1 MVFKS
6 DTIMKQHYLR
16 LFAYDYWAN
25 GLVLSQLQ
33 DMETPDE
40 RSLSLITHILAAQSI
55 WLERITQ
62 TKRHQTIW
70 EMQTFAV
77 CKANYEANY
86 RDWLV
91 FLNELSEEQ
100 LSEIISYHRLD
111 GVASERHLY
120 DILTHVVNHG
130 SYHRGQ
136 IAASLKG
143 KLEQVQATDFIVYAG
158 LDM

>member
-1 MVFKS
+1 
-6 DTIMKQHYLR
+6 MKQHYLR

-25 GLVLSQLQ
+25 GLVLSELQ

-55 WLERITQ
+55 WLERITK

-70 EMQTFAV
+70 ETQPLEI

-91 FLNELSEEQ
+91 FLNDLS
-100 LSEIISYHRLD
+100 D
-111 GVASERHLY
+111 GHLY

-143 KLEQVQATDFIVYAG
+143 KIEQVQATDFIVYAG